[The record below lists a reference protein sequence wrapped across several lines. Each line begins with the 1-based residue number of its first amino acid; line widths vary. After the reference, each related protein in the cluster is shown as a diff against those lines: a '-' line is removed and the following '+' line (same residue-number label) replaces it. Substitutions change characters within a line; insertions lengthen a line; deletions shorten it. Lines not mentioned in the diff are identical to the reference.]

1 MQKCSDGHSRPGHL
15 ASIGPLMH
23 HCPGLP
29 PQVHHLLPWLP
40 GSGRES
46 VRPWLVLFGTHVE
59 RGCQPLGW
67 LSAEMWM
74 LPLGS
79 ISHFPGW
86 HVSLTS
92 TGGGCWKTHKT
103 HLHRMRGRV
112 TTLETWRVWFSWRA
126 RHAVPSQQRLILE
139 KKIRY
144 KMHEKNHLFQVI
156 TWWIVAKWSV
166 LFYSRLSQL
175 GFHDVDL
182 GKVWSELHPF

>member
-1 MQKCSDGHSRPGHL
+1 MGWRRNALMATLALGTLPASGLWRVTVLGFLLRYITCFPGYL
-15 ASIGPLMH
+15 
-23 HCPGLP
+23 
-29 PQVHHLLPWLP
+29 V
-40 GSGRES
+40 SGRES
-46 VRPWLVLFGTHVE
+46 VRPWLVLFGTHLE
-59 RGCQPLGW
+59 RGCQPPGW
-67 LSAEMWM
+67 PSAEMWM

-139 KKIRY
+139 TKIR
-144 KMHEKNHLFQVI
+144 
-156 TWWIVAKWSV
+156 
-166 LFYSRLSQL
+166 
-175 GFHDVDL
+175 
-182 GKVWSELHPF
+182 